1 MKKLLALLLAALMVF
16 GMAACAKTA
25 ETPAADTPA
34 GETTAT
40 ADKPAEETTA
50 DETPAESDG
59 DKIVIHYWAQWTEN
73 EAQAEVYK
81 AAIARFEQAHPD
93 CTVEV
98 NWAGRDVREILRAS
112 IDSGNAIDIVDS
124 GFDQIVNLLGE
135 DYLMDLTSYMEGSDF
150 EKAIS
155 AGMAAFAKS
164 FASDGTSWYYIPSQP
179 FVGTIYYNKAIFAE
193 AGIDAMPTTWS
204 EFMDVCQKIKDA
216 GYDPITV
223 DDAYYPCLYGTYLA
237 MMKGPDWVTELL
249 SDTTGANWS
258 DPAVA
263 QMADDFA
270 AMRANGY
277 FSDSCGSNVFP
288 SAQNGEFAMGTAAM
302 YYNGS
307 WLPNEVHDI
316 TGDDFQ
322 WGAMF
327 FPAPDNAE
335 YPYTTYSTGCQFFG
349 ITKGCEHPE
358 EALALLEQKPYDLLL
373 LDVNMHG
380 MDGFQVVQ
388 AIRRRGLRLPII
400 IVSGRK
406 EDYDTL
412 YGLDIGADDYVTK
425 PFNPVTLG
433 AKVKALIR
441 RSRNHLPGVD
451 SVIAAGPFQY
461 NTSTLRFYKNGREIL
476 LSSKENAMMK
486 LFIDNVNRIFSK
498 DMLYD
503 LIWGEAIIDE
513 NAIMVYVNRLRQKIE
528 EDPSNPQYIQTV
540 RGLGYRFV
548 V

>member
-1 MKKLLALLLAALMVF
+1 MPDFVLIADDDQAVLTMLYKVVRSN
-16 GMAACAKTA
+16 GI
-25 ETPAADTPA
+25 EADT
-34 GETTAT
+34 
-40 ADKPAEETTA
+40 
-50 DETPAESDG
+50 
-59 DKIVIHYWAQWTEN
+59 
-73 EAQAEVYK
+73 
-81 AAIARFEQAHPD
+81 AA
-93 CTVEV
+93 
-98 NWAGRDVREILRAS
+98 
-112 IDSGNAIDIVDS
+112 SG
-124 GFDQIVNLLGE
+124 
-135 DYLMDLTSYMEGSDF
+135 
-150 EKAIS
+150 
-155 AGMAAFAKS
+155 
-164 FASDGTSWYYIPSQP
+164 
-179 FVGTIYYNKAIFAE
+179 
-193 AGIDAMPTTWS
+193 
-204 EFMDVCQKIKDA
+204 
-216 GYDPITV
+216 
-223 DDAYYPCLYGTYLA
+223 
-237 MMKGPDWVTELL
+237 
-249 SDTTGANWS
+249 
-258 DPAVA
+258 
-263 QMADDFA
+263 
-270 AMRANGY
+270 
-277 FSDSCGSNVFP
+277 
-288 SAQNGEFAMGTAAM
+288 
-302 YYNGS
+302 
-307 WLPNEVHDI
+307 
-316 TGDDFQ
+316 
-322 WGAMF
+322 
-327 FPAPDNAE
+327 
-335 YPYTTYSTGCQFFG
+335 
-349 ITKGCEHPE
+349 E

-388 AIRRRGLRLPII
+388 AIRRRGLKLPII

-528 EDPSNPQYIQTV
+528 EDPSNPKYIQTV

>member
-1 MKKLLALLLAALMVF
+1 MPDIVLIADDDQAVLTMLYKVVRSN
-16 GMAACAKTA
+16 GI
-25 ETPAADTPA
+25 EADT
-34 GETTAT
+34 
-40 ADKPAEETTA
+40 
-50 DETPAESDG
+50 
-59 DKIVIHYWAQWTEN
+59 
-73 EAQAEVYK
+73 
-81 AAIARFEQAHPD
+81 AA
-93 CTVEV
+93 
-98 NWAGRDVREILRAS
+98 
-112 IDSGNAIDIVDS
+112 SG
-124 GFDQIVNLLGE
+124 
-135 DYLMDLTSYMEGSDF
+135 
-150 EKAIS
+150 
-155 AGMAAFAKS
+155 
-164 FASDGTSWYYIPSQP
+164 
-179 FVGTIYYNKAIFAE
+179 
-193 AGIDAMPTTWS
+193 
-204 EFMDVCQKIKDA
+204 
-216 GYDPITV
+216 
-223 DDAYYPCLYGTYLA
+223 
-237 MMKGPDWVTELL
+237 
-249 SDTTGANWS
+249 
-258 DPAVA
+258 
-263 QMADDFA
+263 
-270 AMRANGY
+270 
-277 FSDSCGSNVFP
+277 
-288 SAQNGEFAMGTAAM
+288 
-302 YYNGS
+302 
-307 WLPNEVHDI
+307 
-316 TGDDFQ
+316 
-322 WGAMF
+322 
-327 FPAPDNAE
+327 
-335 YPYTTYSTGCQFFG
+335 
-349 ITKGCEHPE
+349 E

-373 LDVNMHG
+373 MDVNMHG

-388 AIRRRGLRLPII
+388 AIRRRGLKLPII

-528 EDPSNPQYIQTV
+528 EDPSNPKYIQTV

>member
-1 MKKLLALLLAALMVF
+1 MPDIVLIADDDQAVLTMLYKVVRSN
-16 GMAACAKTA
+16 GI
-25 ETPAADTPA
+25 EADT
-34 GETTAT
+34 
-40 ADKPAEETTA
+40 
-50 DETPAESDG
+50 
-59 DKIVIHYWAQWTEN
+59 
-73 EAQAEVYK
+73 
-81 AAIARFEQAHPD
+81 AA
-93 CTVEV
+93 
-98 NWAGRDVREILRAS
+98 
-112 IDSGNAIDIVDS
+112 SG
-124 GFDQIVNLLGE
+124 
-135 DYLMDLTSYMEGSDF
+135 
-150 EKAIS
+150 
-155 AGMAAFAKS
+155 
-164 FASDGTSWYYIPSQP
+164 
-179 FVGTIYYNKAIFAE
+179 
-193 AGIDAMPTTWS
+193 
-204 EFMDVCQKIKDA
+204 
-216 GYDPITV
+216 
-223 DDAYYPCLYGTYLA
+223 
-237 MMKGPDWVTELL
+237 
-249 SDTTGANWS
+249 
-258 DPAVA
+258 
-263 QMADDFA
+263 
-270 AMRANGY
+270 
-277 FSDSCGSNVFP
+277 
-288 SAQNGEFAMGTAAM
+288 
-302 YYNGS
+302 
-307 WLPNEVHDI
+307 
-316 TGDDFQ
+316 
-322 WGAMF
+322 
-327 FPAPDNAE
+327 
-335 YPYTTYSTGCQFFG
+335 
-349 ITKGCEHPE
+349 E

-388 AIRRRGLRLPII
+388 AIRRRGLKLPII

-503 LIWGEAIIDE
+503 LIWGESIIDE

-528 EDPSNPQYIQTV
+528 EDPSNPKYIQTV